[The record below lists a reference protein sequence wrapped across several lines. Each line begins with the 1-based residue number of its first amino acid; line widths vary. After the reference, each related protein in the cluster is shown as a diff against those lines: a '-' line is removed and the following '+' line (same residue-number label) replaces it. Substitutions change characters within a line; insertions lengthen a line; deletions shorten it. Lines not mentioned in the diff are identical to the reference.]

1 MRVLVPFKIVAD
13 LDLLRGKKWTI
24 TNNRPEDPAF
34 VKKIINPY
42 DESALELALKL
53 ADNCNKHGLETEL
66 HALTIDKK
74 QADLFLKKLIATGYN
89 LASRFD
95 CAVDLQFNPSAK
107 AALIAAYLEK
117 FGPFDLIIMGMQSSD
132 EDNAKTPYL
141 TAEETGWP
149 CISGITGFNGCET
162 GSIRVF
168 SVNDQGTIEQ
178 TIHPPYILAVGNA
191 PNAYLRIP
199 TLKAI
204 KTAAEKEIK
213 IINLETFNITP
224 DQLNTKVDPDLIDLV
239 AVDNSR
245 KSLLIEGPSAEEKV
259 SLLYDKYLKGRL
271 SSL

>member
-1 MRVLVPFKIVAD
+1 MRILVPFKIVAD

-53 ADNCNKHGLETEL
+53 TDNCNQHGLETDL
-66 HALTIDKK
+66 HTLTIDNKP
-74 QADLFLKKLIATGYN
+74 ADLFLKKLIATGFN
-89 LASRFD
+89 LASRID
-95 CAVDLQFNPSAK
+95 CASDLQFNPSAK
-107 AALIAAYLEK
+107 AAIIAAYLEK

-141 TAEETGWP
+141 TAEKTGWP
-149 CISGITGFNGCET
+149 CISGVTGFTGCET
-162 GSIRVF
+162 GSFRIL

-178 TIHPPYILAVGNA
+178 TIRPPYVLAVGNA

-204 KTAAEKEIK
+204 RAAGEKEIK
-213 IINLETFNITP
+213 IISLESLNITS
-224 DQLNTKVDPDLIDLV
+224 DQLTTKVDPELIDLV
-239 AVDNSR
+239 AIDNSR
-245 KSLLIEGPSAEEKV
+245 KSILIEGPSAEEKA
-259 SLLYDKYLKGRL
+259 SILYDNYLKGRL